1 MSSREGEGGVGVSR
15 ESGVK
20 WDHRPSSFKLRH
32 LLLTQFDRQRERER
46 EREDKWALGR
56 HLVAGCRFSE
66 RVGDEMKQNKLQGRQ
81 RG

>member
-1 MSSREGEGGVGVSR
+1 MKGETLKHAWMSSREGEGGVGVSR

-46 EREDKWALGR
+46 ERGQMGPGTTLGSR
-56 HLVAGCRFSE
+56 LPFLRE
-66 RVGDEMKQNKLQGRQ
+66 GR
-81 RG
+81 R